1 MKKIIIII
9 ILIIAAWLAIRFAI
23 GGPEDTWMCTDG
35 EWVKHGVPY
44 APQPERECNWSDNFN
59 PFK

>member
-1 MKKIIIII
+1 MKKVIIIII
-9 ILIIAAWLAIRFAI
+9 IIIAAWFVIRFVI

-44 APQPERECNWSDNFN
+44 APKPERECNWSDNFN